1 MLELTLAIGYVII
14 IYAFI
19 IWLLRKW
26 NNENPN

>member
-1 MLELTLAIGYVII
+1 MELTLAIFYVIL

-26 NNENPN
+26 NNELPK

>member
-1 MLELTLAIGYVII
+1 MELTLAIFYVIL

-26 NNENPN
+26 NDEVPK